1 MANKTYK
8 VLLEKL
14 GGTDA
19 TNYVGNEGE
28 LFYDPTTTTLRVG
41 DGTTAGG
48 SVVSGGGGSVDGNI
62 SISATNSEINFVA
75 NSSGDGFGYSTIELK
90 PDTNTTS
97 DQYLII
103 DPTQPGH
110 IHIRAGGTQDESDAH
125 LFLGGEETFFR
136 VVDGS
141 SGGARMQRTWNQ
153 STFTAE
159 YNSPADFTNGSWF
172 VANGNSY
179 IRYTTANLD
188 LAEHIFEL
196 DNNRENY
203 VTIYWADGGFSY
215 TLRYGGSAEDEGEGV
230 YKVQVDAA
238 PDNNTPITFT
248 SMYWDLHQARN
259 NYAEVTGGDFTVD
272 VRDDVRITGRDLFSL
287 RNWSNVAPISIITR
301 YDDLDYTWAFGADG
315 VLSLPG
321 SIEFTD
327 NSVQTGAAIS
337 VVELKALVANC
348 ATYGEFQTAIAAL

>member
-14 GGTDA
+14 GGTNA
-19 TNYVGNEGE
+19 ANYIGNEGE
-28 LFYDPTTTTLRVG
+28 LFFDPTTTTLRVG
-41 DGTTAGG
+41 DGTTSGG

-62 SISATNSEINFVA
+62 SISSSNSQINFVA
-75 NSSGDGFGYSTIELK
+75 NSSGDGAGYSTIELI
-90 PDTNTTS
+90 PDTNATI

-103 DPTQPGH
+103 DPTEPSH
-110 IHIRAGGTQDESDAH
+110 IHIRAGGTQDESDAY

-136 VVDGS
+136 VVDGGN
-141 SGGARMQRTWNQ
+141 GGARMQRTWNQ

-159 YNSPADFTNGSWF
+159 YNSPANFTNGSWF

-179 IRYTTANLD
+179 IRYTTANED
-188 LAEHIFEL
+188 LAELIFQL

-215 TLRYGGSAEDEGEGV
+215 TLRYGGSAEDEGGGV

-238 PDNNTPITFT
+238 PENNTPITFT

-259 NYAEVTGGDFTVD
+259 NYAEVTDGDFTVD
-272 VRDDVRITGRDLFSL
+272 VREDVRITGRNIVSL
-287 RNWSNVAPISIITR
+287 RNWSNTSPVTIVTR
-301 YDDLDYTWAFGADG
+301 YDDVDYTWAFEADG
-315 VLSLPG
+315 TLTFPDQSIQTGG
-321 SIEFTD
+321 SI
-327 NSVQTGAAIS
+327 SI
-337 VVELKALVANC
+337 VELKALVANC
-348 ATYGEFQTAIAAL
+348 ATYGDFQTAIASL

>member
-14 GGTDA
+14 GGTNA
-19 TNYVGNEGE
+19 ANYIGNEGE
-28 LFYDPTTTTLRVG
+28 LFFDPTTTTLRVG

-48 SVVSGGGGSVDGNI
+48 SVVSGGGSVDGNI
-62 SISATNSEINFVA
+62 SISSSSSEINFVP
-75 NSSGDGFGYSTIELK
+75 NSSGDGAGYSTIELK
-90 PDTNTTS
+90 PDTNTTT

-103 DPTQPGH
+103 DPTEPGH
-110 IHIRAGGTQDESDAH
+110 IHIRAGGTQDESDAY

-136 VVDGS
+136 VIDGV
-141 SGGARMQRTWNQ
+141 SGRVRMQKTQNE
-153 STFTAE
+153 SIFTAE
-159 YNSPADFTNGSWF
+159 YNSPANFTNGSWF

-179 IRYTTANLD
+179 IRYTTANAD

-203 VTIYWADGGFSY
+203 VTIYWANGGFSY
-215 TLRYGGSAEDEGEGV
+215 TLRYGGSAEDEGGGV

-238 PDNNTPITFT
+238 PENDTPITFT

-272 VRDDVRITGRDLFSL
+272 VRDDVIITGRDGFSL
-287 RNWSNVAPISIITR
+287 RNWSNTAPISIVTS
-301 YDDLDYTWAFGADG
+301 YDDYDYTWAFEADG
-315 VLSLPG
+315 TLTFPDQSIQTGG
-321 SIEFTD
+321 SI
-327 NSVQTGAAIS
+327 SI
-337 VVELKALVANC
+337 VELKALVVNC
-348 ATYGEFQTAIAAL
+348 ATYGDFQTAIASL

>member
-14 GGTDA
+14 GGTTA

-28 LFYDPTTTTLRVG
+28 LFFDPTTTTLRVG

-62 SISATNSEINFVA
+62 SISSSNSQINFVA
-75 NSSGDGFGYSTIELK
+75 NSSGDGAGYSTIELI
-90 PDTNTTS
+90 PDTNATI

-103 DPTQPGH
+103 DPTEPSH
-110 IHIRAGGTQDESDAH
+110 IHIRAGGTQDESDAY

-141 SGGARMQRTWNQ
+141 SGGARMQRTQNE
-153 STFTAE
+153 SIFTAE

-172 VANGNSY
+172 VEDGNSY
-179 IRYTTANLD
+179 IRYTTANAD
-188 LAEHIFEL
+188 LADHTFEL

-203 VTIYWADGGFSY
+203 VTIYWAGGGFSY
-215 TLRYGGSAEDEGEGV
+215 TLRYGGSAEDEGGGV

-238 PDNNTPITFT
+238 PENDTPITFT

-259 NYAEVTGGDFTVD
+259 NYAEVTDGDFIVD
-272 VRDDVRITGRDLFSL
+272 VRDDVRITGRDGFSL
-287 RNWSNVAPISIITR
+287 RNWSNTSPITIVTR
-301 YDDLDYTWAFGADG
+301 YDDLDYRWEFGVDA

-321 SIEFTD
+321 AIEFSD
-327 NSVQTGAAIS
+327 NSEQTSAAIS
-337 VVELKALVANC
+337 IVELKALVANC
-348 ATYGEFQTAIAAL
+348 ATYGDFQTAIASL